1 MSSRNGFAML
11 HQYLAIND
19 IDIEANTN
27 LELLEGVIAQLNDQT
42 LTPDTTLLEILEIIE
57 SSEN

>member
-1 MSSRNGFAML
+1 ML

-42 LTPDTTLLEILEIIE
+42 LTPDSTLLEILEIIE